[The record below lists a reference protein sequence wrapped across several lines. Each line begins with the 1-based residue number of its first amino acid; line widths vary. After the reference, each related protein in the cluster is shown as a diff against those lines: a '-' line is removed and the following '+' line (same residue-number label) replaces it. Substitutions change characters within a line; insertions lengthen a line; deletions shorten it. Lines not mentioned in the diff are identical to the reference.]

1 MLSHDA
7 LSDFFS
13 ALEHKKFAECFLNGV
28 NGIATKTASE
38 VVAVDGKTIR
48 GYASQGNKFP
58 LHIVTAFCT
67 KNRIT
72 LGQQAV
78 LDKGNELTAIP
89 QLLNLLTLKNCIVT
103 LEAIGCQKN
112 IAEKIIDRKA
122 NYILQVKNNQQDFKG
137 AVERYL

>member
-58 LHIVTAFCT
+58 LLSSQLFALKTGLLWASKPCWTRVTS
-67 KNRIT
+67 
-72 LGQQAV
+72 
-78 LDKGNELTAIP
+78 
-89 QLLNLLTLKNCIVT
+89 
-103 LEAIGCQKN
+103 
-112 IAEKIIDRKA
+112 
-122 NYILQVKNNQQDFKG
+122 
-137 AVERYL
+137 